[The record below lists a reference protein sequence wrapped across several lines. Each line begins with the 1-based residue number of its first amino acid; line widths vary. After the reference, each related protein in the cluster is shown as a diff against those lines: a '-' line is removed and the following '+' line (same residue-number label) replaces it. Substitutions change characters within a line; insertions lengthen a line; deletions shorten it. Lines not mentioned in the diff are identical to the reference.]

1 MIDDLRRLAGIRP
14 PDKDQLRRK
23 RKEKRGD
30 SVFSDILQT
39 SEQQQDELELE
50 GLLSDVDLS
59 DRLLREHP
67 NPDNLDHYKESVKK
81 FLEKMLN
88 KRLKVTRTTGR
99 SGNRPKIYTMIEQV
113 DNALDQLEKDMHSS
127 LQFDIA
133 SRLDEIRGILIDL
146 YT

>member
-1 MIDDLRRLAGIRP
+1 MIDDLRRLSGIRP
-14 PDKDQLRRK
+14 PDKDKLRRK
-23 RKEKRGD
+23 RKEKR
-30 SVFSDILQT
+30 SETAFSDILEA
-39 SEQQQDELELE
+39 SEQHEDELELE

-67 NPDNLDHYKESVKK
+67 NPDNLDHYKDSVKR
-81 FLEKMLN
+81 FLEKLLN

-99 SGNRPKIYTMIEQV
+99 AGNRPKIYTMIEQV
-113 DNALDQLEKDMHSS
+113 DSALDQLEKDMHSS